1 MKLKELFNTNEERE
15 ELENAFDPTMTTP
28 DGQTFG
34 KWWFDFCAEYETITD
49 DREAFI
55 SYVRRIHPLI
65 AAKWSQLLI
74 KYPTLLRE
82 FTDAEDQRIIT
93 NHAAPNGDSDNAYST
108 GSVKEVWTETTTDED
123 IARLSSTRM
132 IRNFWFDVVHEYDS
146 LFIGV
151 RAVWL

>member
-1 MKLKELFNTNEERE
+1 MKLKELFSTTEERTQ
-15 ELENAFDPTMTTP
+15 LENAFDPTMSTP

-49 DREAFI
+49 DRDTFI
-55 SYVRRIHPLI
+55 TYVRRIHPII

-74 KYPTLLRE
+74 KYPTLLNE
-82 FTDAEDQRIIT
+82 FAAAEDQRVIT
-93 NHAAPNGDSDNAYST
+93 NYAAPNGQPAVAYST
-108 GSVKEVWTETTTDED
+108 GMVKEVWSETTTDED